1 MKKTTK
7 SVDDFLADIE
17 KKQDAA
23 KRYKR
28 LLILKA
34 RSFG

>member
-7 SVDDFLADIE
+7 SVDDFLADIK

-28 LLILKA
+28 LAFLKA
-34 RSFG
+34 RRF